1 MTEISFIG
9 HATVQIRTG
18 GVRLLTDPLVRG
30 RVAHLWRIV
39 PPPSLAELEAPD
51 AVLVSHAHLD
61 HLDVP
66 SLRLL
71 NGAGLIV
78 LPKGWARLAR
88 RAGFRDIAEVEVG
101 DRVSIGAVEVVATPA
116 EHDGRRI
123 PLGRHA
129 QALGYLITEAEQV
142 YFAGDT
148 DLFDGMRDVASRLDV
163 ALLPVAGW
171 GPRLP
176 AGHLDPERAARA
188 AALLRARLAVPI
200 HWGTLATPRGRP
212 TDPERPAR
220 EFARLAT
227 SLAPDVD
234 VRILRPGETLSLTSP
249 SG

>member
-101 DRVSIGAVEVVATPA
+101 DRVSIGASRITGPSKSFRRHDQARDAPRDGLRYGISGDSDARGRKPEKSEVG
-116 EHDGRRI
+116 EGC
-123 PLGRHA
+123 G
-129 QALGYLITEAEQV
+129 
-142 YFAGDT
+142 
-148 DLFDGMRDVASRLDV
+148 
-163 ALLPVAGW
+163 
-171 GPRLP
+171 GPRLI
-176 AGHLDPERAARA
+176 E
-188 AALLRARLAVPI
+188 
-200 HWGTLATPRGRP
+200 TRP
-212 TDPERPAR
+212 NA
-220 EFARLAT
+220 
-227 SLAPDVD
+227 
-234 VRILRPGETLSLTSP
+234 
-249 SG
+249 